1 MTYEKRMAN
10 EANSKKLQEHR
21 QPSQTTI
28 TFNNCFVHLQK
39 MNTIFASR
47 FNAIHFQTDKNGY
60 AFWCAPVG
68 FLFCTVRLSVML
80 ESSVARVDETHSYFV
95 TISCVTL
102 MTRYQMAMLTTQVLI
117 MSYKR

>member
-1 MTYEKRMAN
+1 MKRTLKSCRSTDN
-10 EANSKKLQEHR
+10 HHR
-21 QPSQTTI
+21 QLSLSTTD
-28 TFNNCFVHLQK
+28 FQK
-39 MNTIFASR
+39 MNTVFASR

-68 FLFCTVRLSVML
+68 FIFCTVRLSVML

-95 TISCVTL
+95 VISCVTL

>member
-1 MTYEKRMAN
+1 MKRTLKSCRSTDNHHFQQLLRPFTEN
-10 EANSKKLQEHR
+10 EYDFCV
-21 QPSQTTI
+21 TI
-28 TFNNCFVHLQK
+28 HL
-39 MNTIFASR
+39 
-47 FNAIHFQTDKNGY
+47 QTDKNGY

-68 FLFCTVRLSVML
+68 FIFCTVRLSVML

-95 TISCVTL
+95 AISCVTL